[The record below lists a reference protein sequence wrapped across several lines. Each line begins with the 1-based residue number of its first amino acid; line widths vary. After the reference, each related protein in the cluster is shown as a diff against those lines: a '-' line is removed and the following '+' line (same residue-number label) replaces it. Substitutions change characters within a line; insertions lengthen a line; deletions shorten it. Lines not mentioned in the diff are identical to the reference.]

1 MLGDDC
7 VRTLRRGSPATLSA
21 KMSVMRSVLLAGS
34 ESPWL
39 RRHGPHLPF
48 IRKAVTRFMPG
59 ERLEDALR
67 AAAELRHHG
76 IGAVLTELG
85 ENVSC
90 VAAADDITSH
100 YIEASIQI
108 RGKALDCHI
117 SVKLTQL
124 GLDVDHARCRSNL
137 RALLAHA
144 REHHTFVWID
154 MEQHTYV
161 DATLE
166 IYRDALSAFS
176 NVGVCLQAYLYRTV
190 NDLNAL
196 LPLGGGVRLVKGAY
210 RERSDI
216 AMPKKRDVDDSFLSL
231 AKTMMGRDARESGL
245 RAVFGTHDACLINA
259 IQRHMDST
267 GEPRESAEFHLLFG
281 IQRAEQ
287 ARLAREHYRAR
298 ILISYGEQWF
308 PWYMRRLAER
318 PANVL
323 FVAKSMLSK

>member
-1 MLGDDC
+1 MG
-7 VRTLRRGSPATLSA
+7 
-21 KMSVMRSVLLAGS
+21 VMRSVLLTGS

-39 RRHGPHLPF
+39 RRRAPHLPF
-48 IRKAVTRFMPG
+48 VRKAVRRFMPG
-59 ERLEDALR
+59 ETLEEAIAAAAALR
-67 AAAELRHHG
+67 ELG
-76 IGAVLTELG
+76 LGTVLTELG
-85 ENVSC
+85 ENVSN
-90 VAAADDITSH
+90 AAQADQAARH
-100 YIEASIQI
+100 YLTALETIGA
-108 RGKALDCHI
+108 RGLDCHI

-166 IYRDALSAFS
+166 IYREALSAFS

-210 RERSDI
+210 RERSDV
-216 AMPKKRDVDDSFLSL
+216 AMPKKRDVDDNFLSL

-245 RAVFGTHDACLINA
+245 RAVFGTHDARLIND
-259 IQRHMDST
+259 IQQHMDST

>member
-1 MLGDDC
+1 MG
-7 VRTLRRGSPATLSA
+7 
-21 KMSVMRSVLLAGS
+21 VMRSVLLAGS

-39 RRHGPHLPF
+39 RRRAPHLPF
-48 IRKAVTRFMPG
+48 IRKAVRRFMPG
-59 ERLEDALR
+59 ETLDEAIAAAAALR
-67 AAAELRHHG
+67 DLG
-76 IGAVLTELG
+76 LGTVLTELG
-85 ENVSC
+85 ENVSNAAQAAQ
-90 VAAADDITSH
+90 VARH
-100 YIEASIQI
+100 YVTALETIGA
-108 RGKALDCHI
+108 RGLDCHI

-144 REHHTFVWID
+144 KEHHTFVWID

-166 IYRDALSAFS
+166 IYREALSDFP

-210 RERSDI
+210 RERSDV
-216 AMPKKRDVDDSFLSL
+216 AMPKKRDVDDNFLLL
-231 AKTMMGRDARESGL
+231 AKKMMGRDARESGL
-245 RAVFGTHDACLINA
+245 RAVFGTHDARIIHA
-259 IQRHMDST
+259 IQHHMNSA
-267 GEPRESAEFHLLFG
+267 GQLRESVEFHLLFG

-298 ILISYGEQWF
+298 VLISYGEQWF

-323 FVAKSMLSK
+323 FVAKSMLAR